1 MTQQSTNMHADKQL
15 VNAVNSCNSQ
25 SNVCNIKI

>member
-1 MTQQSTNMHADKQL
+1 MTQHATNMHADKQL
-15 VNAVNSCNSQ
+15 VNAVNHFNSQ